1 MLAEVNTD
9 PEEKLA
15 EAGLADGK
23 FSNFLAS
30 VAAAPQSILLL
41 DFDGTLAPF
50 RKDPKK
56 VKPWSGVV
64 TLLNA
69 IQATG
74 RTRLALVS
82 GRPAQDVVAQL
93 GLSAPTEVWGL
104 HGAERL
110 FPDGRM
116 EFEKLPLRKQIL
128 LNAART
134 ALQESGLTL
143 HSGIR
148 IETKWNAVA
157 AHWRGLTAH
166 AASAAA
172 EKVRTILRPFAE
184 DTNPETTPAS
194 SPESLLEMLVFDG
207 GIELRA
213 GRHKGDAV
221 RQLIAESAPA
231 TPAAYL
237 GDDTTDENA
246 FEAIAGQGLSILV
259 RRQWRPTAADLW
271 IRPPESL
278 RQFLRRWLAAVRG

>member
-1 MLAEVNTD
+1 MLAEVNTY

-15 EAGLADGK
+15 EASLADGK

-50 RKDPKK
+50 RKDPGK

-69 IQATG
+69 IEATG
-74 RTRLALVS
+74 RTRIALVS
-82 GRPAQDVVAQL
+82 GRPAQDVLAQL
-93 GLSAPTEVWGL
+93 GLSAPAEVWGL

-134 ALQESGLTL
+134 ALQESDLTS

-157 AHWRGLTAH
+157 AHWRGLTTH
-166 AASAAA
+166 AAIAAA

-184 DTNPETTPAS
+184 DTNSDATPDS
-194 SPESLLEMLVFDG
+194 SLEMLVFDG

-221 RQLIAESAPA
+221 RQLIAESAPR
-231 TPAAYL
+231 TPVAYL

-246 FEAIAGQGLSILV
+246 FEAIAGQGLSVLV

-278 RQFLRRWLAAVRG
+278 RQFLRRWLAAVGS

>member
-1 MLAEVNTD
+1 MLAEENIATE
-9 PEEKLA
+9 PMPA
-15 EAGLADGK
+15 EASLTDGK
-23 FSNFLAS
+23 LSYFLAS

-50 RKDPKK
+50 RKDPAR

-64 TLLNA
+64 TLLDA

-74 RTRLALVS
+74 RTKLALVS
-82 GRPAQDVVAQL
+82 GRPAQDVSAKL
-93 GLSAPTEVWGL
+93 GLSVPTEVWGL
-104 HGAERL
+104 HGAEHL

-116 EFEKLPLRKQIL
+116 EFDKLPLRKQIL

-134 ALQESGLTL
+134 ALQDSGLAV

-157 AHWRGLTAH
+157 AHFRGLTAH
-166 AASAAA
+166 AAAIAA
-172 EKVRTILRPFAE
+172 EKVRTILWPFTE
-184 DTNPETTPAS
+184 DETSDS
-194 SPESLLEMLVFDG
+194 SPDSPLEMLVFDG

-221 RQLIAESAPA
+221 RQVIAESASA
-231 TPAAYL
+231 APAAYL

-246 FEAIAGQGLSILV
+246 FEAIAGMGLSILV

-271 IRPPESL
+271 IRPPEGL
-278 RQFLRRWLAAVRG
+278 RQFLRGWLAALRG

>member
-1 MLAEVNTD
+1 MLAEENIDTE
-9 PEEKLA
+9 PMPA
-15 EAGLADGK
+15 EATLTDGK
-23 FSNFLAS
+23 LSNFLAS
-30 VAAAPQSILLL
+30 VAGSPQSILLL

-50 RKDPKK
+50 RKDPAK
-56 VKPWSGVV
+56 VKPWSSVV
-64 TLLNA
+64 TLLDA
-69 IQATG
+69 IQASG

-82 GRPAQDVVAQL
+82 GRPAQDVSAKL
-93 GLSAPTEVWGL
+93 GLSVPTEVWGL

-110 FPDGRM
+110 FPDGHM

-134 ALQESGLTL
+134 ALQESGLTV

-157 AHWRGLTAH
+157 AHFRGLTAH
-166 AASAAA
+166 AASVAM
-172 EKVRTILRPFAE
+172 EKVRTILLPFVE
-184 DTNPETTPAS
+184 NRNSDN
-194 SPESLLEMLVFDG
+194 SPESSLEMLVFDG

-221 RQLIAESAPA
+221 RQLLAESAPG

-246 FEAIAGQGLSILV
+246 FEAIADQGLSILV

-271 IRPPESL
+271 IRPPEGL
-278 RQFLRRWLAAVRG
+278 RQFLRGWLAAARN

>member
-1 MLAEVNTD
+1 MLAEENIDTE
-9 PEEKLA
+9 PMPA
-15 EAGLADGK
+15 EATLTDGK
-23 FSNFLAS
+23 LSNFLAS
-30 VAAAPQSILLL
+30 VAGSPQSILLL

-50 RKDPKK
+50 RKDPAK
-56 VKPWSGVV
+56 VKPWSSVV
-64 TLLNA
+64 TLLDA
-69 IQATG
+69 IQASG

-82 GRPAQDVVAQL
+82 GRPAQDVSAKL
-93 GLSAPTEVWGL
+93 GLSVPTEVWGL

-110 FPDGRM
+110 FPDGHM

-134 ALQESGLTL
+134 ALQESGLTV

-157 AHWRGLTAH
+157 AHFRGLTAH
-166 AASAAA
+166 AASVAV
-172 EKVRTILRPFAE
+172 EKVRTILLPFVE
-184 DTNPETTPAS
+184 NRNSDN
-194 SPESLLEMLVFDG
+194 SPESSLEMLVFDG

-221 RQLIAESAPA
+221 RQLLAESAPG

-246 FEAIAGQGLSILV
+246 FEAIADQGLSILV

-271 IRPPESL
+271 IRPPEGL
-278 RQFLRRWLAAVRG
+278 RQFLRGWLAAARN

>member
-1 MLAEVNTD
+1 MLAEVNIDTE
-9 PEEKLA
+9 PIPA
-15 EAGLADGK
+15 EASLTDGK
-23 FSNFLAS
+23 LSDFLAS

-50 RKDPKK
+50 RRDPAR

-64 TLLNA
+64 TLLDA

-74 RTRLALVS
+74 RTKLALVS
-82 GRPAQDVVAQL
+82 GRPAQDVSAKL
-93 GLSAPTEVWGL
+93 GLSVPTEVWGL
-104 HGAERL
+104 HGAEHL

-134 ALQESGLTL
+134 ALQESGLAV

-157 AHWRGLTAH
+157 THFRGLTAH
-166 AASAAA
+166 AAAVAV
-172 EKVRTILRPFAE
+172 EKVRTILLPFVE
-184 DTNPETTPAS
+184 NRNSDSFPDS
-194 SPESLLEMLVFDG
+194 SPESSLEMLVFDG

-221 RQLIAESAPA
+221 RELIVEYTPG

-271 IRPPESL
+271 IRPPEGL
-278 RQFLRRWLAAVRG
+278 RQFLRGWLAAVRG

>member
-9 PEEKLA
+9 TEEKPA
-15 EAGLADGK
+15 EASLSQGK
-23 FSNFLAS
+23 LSNFLAS

-50 RKDPKK
+50 RRDPAK
-56 VKPWSGVV
+56 VKPWSSVV
-64 TLLNA
+64 TLLDA

-82 GRPAQDVVAQL
+82 GRPAQDVSARL
-93 GLSAPTEVWGL
+93 CLSAPTEVWGL

-110 FPDGRM
+110 FPDGHM

-134 ALQESGLTL
+134 ALQESGLTV

-157 AHWRGLTAH
+157 AHFRGLTAH
-166 AASAAA
+166 AASVAA
-172 EKVRTILRPFAE
+172 EKVQAILQPFTE
-184 DTNPETTPAS
+184 DQTSDSSPDS
-194 SPESLLEMLVFDG
+194 SPESPLEMLVFDG

-221 RQLIAESAPA
+221 RQLLAESAPG

-246 FEAIAGQGLSILV
+246 FEAIAEHGLSILV

-271 IRPPESL
+271 IRPPEGL
-278 RQFLRRWLAAVRG
+278 RQFLRGWLAAIHN